1 MLQNKIYQNFILE
14 ILKTFLVI
22 IFGLSIIAWT
32 VRAVNFLDL
41 IVENG
46 YSVIT
51 YFQYSFLNFM
61 GIFTKFVP
69 LSFLL
74 ALVIFIIRQ
83 INENEF
89 VILWTSG
96 VKKLTVVNLFLLTS
110 VFILL
115 FYLIFSA
122 FITPYSLNKSRNLL
136 SKDNFNSFLPTIR
149 VQQFSDSFKGF
160 TFLVENRVNNEIENV
175 FIFDNS
181 NILKNISA
189 NQMDKSS
196 KTIIAEKGLVQEK
209 GMTLFNGQI
218 LSTNKENL
226 KNNIIKF
233 EQLNIDLKNLQTN
246 TIKLPKLQE
255 TSTYDLAS
263 CLIGYK
269 TNTLLNCQES
279 TKKEIITVLNRR
291 IVLPI
296 YIPLIS
302 LLCSFLLIK
311 KKSRNNFLNNKY
323 TIFALSFLI
332 LLYSELII
340 RYTGLSKIVSIIFL
354 ISPLILIPLI
364 YLTLIYKLKR
374 ESQVK

>member
-311 KKSRNNFLNNKY
+311 KKSKNNFLNNKY

>member
-1 MLQNKIYQNFILE
+1 
-14 ILKTFLVI
+14 
-22 IFGLSIIAWT
+22 
-32 VRAVNFLDL
+32 
-41 IVENG
+41 
-46 YSVIT
+46 
-51 YFQYSFLNFM
+51 
-61 GIFTKFVP
+61 
-69 LSFLL
+69 
-74 ALVIFIIRQ
+74 
-83 INENEF
+83 
-89 VILWTSG
+89 
-96 VKKLTVVNLFLLTS
+96 
-110 VFILL
+110 
-115 FYLIFSA
+115 
-122 FITPYSLNKSRNLL
+122 
-136 SKDNFNSFLPTIR
+136 
-149 VQQFSDSFKGF
+149 
-160 TFLVENRVNNEIENV
+160 
-175 FIFDNS
+175 
-181 NILKNISA
+181 
-189 NQMDKSS
+189 MDKSS

-311 KKSRNNFLNNKY
+311 KKSKNNFINNKY

>member
-226 KNNIIKF
+226 KNNIIK
-233 EQLNIDLKNLQTN
+233 
-246 TIKLPKLQE
+246 LPKLQE

-311 KKSRNNFLNNKY
+311 KKSKNNFLNNKY

>member
-74 ALVIFIIRQ
+74 ALVIFILRQ

-149 VQQFSDSFKGF
+149 IQQFSDSFKGF

-311 KKSRNNFLNNKY
+311 KKSKNNFINNKY

>member
-226 KNNIIKF
+226 KNNIVKF

-311 KKSRNNFLNNKY
+311 KKSKNNFLNNKY